1 MNSGNRISPWGRCLS
16 IPYILPSGETVNLQ
30 STWEVAVADYLT
42 EQNIKWERPVSIP
55 WMDSTGKKHRYY
67 PDFYLPDHD
76 LYLDPKNPRVMAR
89 DKEKLQMVSQEIRL
103 LVGPLEVI
111 FEGLRAL

>member
-1 MNSGNRISPWGRCLS
+1 M
-16 IPYILPSGETVNLQ
+16 
-30 STWEVAVADYLT
+30 T

-76 LYLDPKNPRVMAR
+76 LYLDPKNPHVMAR